1 MIEQNIPCES
11 DIYPSTE
18 TKQCAKCL
26 ENRPTNA
33 FKPNRKGGKPRST
46 CHRCNKLAHR
56 RAKGILPRPPKDI
69 GRERRKLLASLL
81 ANIKGVYEERSL
93 SRLLV
98 HHPNPAWR
106 IEYRNALY
114 RAKYQRDP
122 VAERSRVRLYKHANP
137 ERVALWG
144 DRRQQLA
151 ASTSDGTLTRRAVVM
166 LLALAHTCP
175 YCDTPL
181 CDENKSLDHI
191 IPLSRGGA
199 HSIENAVV
207 CCATCNISK
216 NNRTPLEYMGSA
228 WFRAN
233 SVRFRE
239 SAQLVASA

>member
-1 MIEQNIPCES
+1 MICKRCNE
-11 DIYPSTE
+11 D
-18 TKQCAKCL
+18 
-26 ENRPTNA
+26 RPANA
-33 FKPNRKGGKPRST
+33 FKPNRVGST
-46 CHRCNKLAHR
+46 QMRTTCARCNKLAHR
-56 RAKGILPRPPKDI
+56 RAKGILPKPPKI
-69 GRERRKLLASLL
+69 ERERAPV
-81 ANIKGVYEERSL
+81 IPL
-93 SRLLV
+93 SRLLAD
-98 HHPNPAWR
+98 HPDAAWR
-106 IEYRNALY
+106 LEYRNALY

-144 DRRQQLA
+144 NRRQQLA
-151 ASTSDGTLTRRAVVM
+151 ASTSDGTLTRKAVVM

-216 NNRTPLEYMGSA
+216 NDRTPLEYMGSA